1 MFLSAENY
9 SDIKS
14 VEVEYP
20 SAVAIE
26 KVDGGWMVFDNATD
40 HKTWQGQS

>member
-26 KVDGGWMVFDNATD
+26 EVDGGWMVFDNATD

>member
-26 KVDGGWMVFDNATD
+26 KVDGGWMAFETSADYEV
-40 HKTWQGQS
+40 WQGQE